1 VPHVHSND
9 LAFSIRKT
17 LPAQQPEKNK
27 KEIQN
32 NKTRKCRLP
41 VQVPL
46 GRKILLHFIQNV
58 SKFKY
63 S

>member
-27 KEIQN
+27 KEIQ
-32 NKTRKCRLP
+32 KP

-46 GRKILLHFIQNV
+46 GRKMLLHFIQSV